1 MELSPDCARLLR
13 LRIKMM
19 NFVIIC
25 FLTDNIKGL
34 LELIQVPL
42 SIKMK

>member
-19 NFVIIC
+19 NFVIIR
-25 FLTDNIKGL
+25 LYILVINAHTI
-34 LELIQVPL
+34 LIN
-42 SIKMK
+42 MKKP